1 LAKLSMLQ
9 VPKSREFMEC
19 IKPFDFST
27 LVYTDFDA
35 LEMKVAAHFTR
46 DASLMKLYGPGAKP
60 NDVHAFNAAGMR
72 LFSEEIRK
80 YYDPDNPTPEG
91 IAAVKKHC
99 GPIRDL
105 VKTAGYGMIYGAQPP
120 RLYSELRQAGYD
132 ITMADAEAIFTDYW
146 DTYKGS
152 VLFGEFLRKEM
163 KKNGGFIL
171 NGRGRPMCI
180 PPPYRVPGQK
190 YPVDLSKDCFSRFV
204 QCLAADTLVLTNHGP
219 KAIIDVTT
227 EDLLWDGVEWV
238 THKGLTSSGIKK
250 TMSLYGVRL
259 THDHKVLTHGGFT
272 QANGISNRDTLAR
285 APATWSQVWGL
296 CRYITVEVA
305 KELKDLCRCAMP
317 SWARRSTT

>member
-1 LAKLSMLQ
+1 MAKLSMLQ

-19 IKPFDFST
+19 IKPFNFCT

-35 LEMKVAAHFTR
+35 LEMKVAAHFTK

-72 LFSEEIRK
+72 LFSAEIRK

-99 GPIRDL
+99 GHIRDL

-132 ITMADAEAIFTDYW
+132 IALTDAEAIFTDYW
-146 DTYKGS
+146 ETYKGS

-180 PPPYRVPGQK
+180 PPPYRVPGQRF
-190 YPVDLSKDCFSRFV
+190 PVDLSKDCFSRFV
-204 QCLAADTLVLTNHGP
+204 QSTGH
-219 KAIIDVTT
+219 DVTLRFIYHIGKIR
-227 EDLLWDGVEWV
+227 EERSVPMVPWLLDKHDATTWQVNTKYLHQGVEAFEEAYRRLNAELQWSV
-238 THKGLTSSGIKK
+238 QITGKVK
-250 TMSLYGVRL
+250 TGNSM
-259 THDHKVLTHGGFT
+259 
-272 QANGISNRDTLAR
+272 AE
-285 APATWSQVWGL
+285 
-296 CRYITVEVA
+296 VE
-305 KELKDLCRCAMP
+305 L
-317 SWARRSTT
+317 